1 MLLSIIKLEFL
12 QARRVAFAR
21 QKDTHYR
28 FLEVVHCLDVQLKYC
43 WSFIQPCYLFYKVHV
58 KFSTFSEE
66 MISIVILAVSV
77 LPVLIGEYYSIRI
90 RSQILSVEYLQTL
103 T

>member
-1 MLLSIIKLEFL
+1 
-12 QARRVAFAR
+12 
-21 QKDTHYR
+21 
-28 FLEVVHCLDVQLKYC
+28 
-43 WSFIQPCYLFYKVHV
+43 
-58 KFSTFSEE
+58 